1 MEIRT
6 YQGTTFSVA
15 PVDQDLDNY
24 EIFSSLHDT
33 GDLTNPQDL
42 VRLASVIIFAERLGI
57 DLDLSID

>member
-24 EIFSSLHDT
+24 ELFSSLHDT

>member
-15 PVDQDLDNY
+15 PVDPDLDNH

-42 VRLASVIIFAERLGI
+42 VRLASVIVFAERLGI